1 LTDINRWLNRKLVA
15 AVMAATLISMT
26 SATTFAQSTTPAA
39 PPPAAP
45 QPVVM
50 GVMDVQFILTNA
62 KAAKTVRAAV
72 EKQAATYQ
80 AELAQQENA
89 IRTADQQLQQQRA
102 ALTSQD
108 YEAKK
113 AELGQKVEALR
124 QKAASRNKQLQQMDN
139 GAMTQV
145 EQALFQTTADI
156 AKARGLTL
164 VLNKAMVVLN
174 VTSYD
179 ITKEALQKL
188 DARLTS
194 VKLPPPQ

>member
-1 LTDINRWLNRKLVA
+1 
-15 AVMAATLISMT
+15 
-26 SATTFAQSTTPAA
+26 
-39 PPPAAP
+39 
-45 QPVVM
+45 
-50 GVMDVQFILTNA
+50 
-62 KAAKTVRAAV
+62 
-72 EKQAATYQ
+72 
-80 AELAQQENA
+80 
-89 IRTADQQLQQQRA
+89 
-102 ALTSQD
+102 
-108 YEAKK
+108 
-113 AELGQKVEALR
+113 
-124 QKAASRNKQLQQMDN
+124 MDN